1 MHRDRR
7 RYPSGADRRR
17 VAEAARLVL
26 GWFMHEP
33 DVRAVDGA
41 GGARGYLAVRI
52 SGVRA
57 PRRFLVF
64 LDRLHRG
71 RGWHER
77 EGRFVALRALEVM
90 RGRGCYL
97 SSSRPWP

>member
-17 VAEAARLVL
+17 VAEIARTLL

-33 DVRAVDGA
+33 EVRAVEGA
-41 GGARGYLAVRI
+41 GRARGYLAVRI
-52 SGVRA
+52 SGARA
-57 PRRFLVF
+57 PRRYLVF

-77 EGRFVALRALEVM
+77 EGRYVALRALEVM
-90 RGRGCYL
+90 RGRGCCL
-97 SSSRPWP
+97 SRSRPWP